1 MAVSFPQSKEL
12 ERMREKERP
21 KRKPQYFIASSSVL
35 FYHFCLYSRGTNEQR
50 QTNQK
55 ARIIGGHLKGLTQVI
70 NNDFKVTS
78 IKAGFFR
85 A

>member
-1 MAVSFPQSKEL
+1 MEATVFHSLIFSTVLSLLPVFKGKEL
-12 ERMREKERP
+12 
-21 KRKPQYFIASSSVL
+21 
-35 FYHFCLYSRGTNEQR
+35 
-50 QTNQK
+50 TNQK

-78 IKAGFFR
+78 IKTGVFR